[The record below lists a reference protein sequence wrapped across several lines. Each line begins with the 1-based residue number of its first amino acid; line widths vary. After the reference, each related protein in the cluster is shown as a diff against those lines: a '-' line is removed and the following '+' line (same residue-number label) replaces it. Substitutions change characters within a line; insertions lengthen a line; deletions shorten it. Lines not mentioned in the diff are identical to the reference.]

1 MMKLA
6 ELGVYFSSDSVF
18 ACASANLICFT
29 LFHFA
34 VPPRFPPSLSL
45 TLLPF
50 QLFQRRGRR
59 RTSSLP
65 SPPPRPMSS
74 PREPC
79 RLWSRTTATTS
90 HRARRRGKTRRR
102 GMPPTC
108 SPEDS
113 GLRYVPTAMSSN
125 KRLTRYHPLSIC
137 LRGSRTAERRRERSL
152 QRGGGQSILIL
163 GTDRSNTCG

>member
-1 MMKLA
+1 MNDEVGRAGGLFFCFC
-6 ELGVYFSSDSVF
+6 LRFRLSPF
-18 ACASANLICFT
+18 CFT
-29 LFHFA
+29 FFHFA
-34 VPPRFPPSLSL
+34 VPPRFSPSLSL

-65 SPPPRPMSS
+65 FPPPPHRPLSS

-90 HRARRRGKTRRR
+90 HRARRRGKRRRR
-102 GMPPTC
+102 GRPLSCC

-113 GLRYVPTAMSSN
+113 GGLRYVPTDVSSMFSCRN

-137 LRGSRTAERRRERSL
+137 LRGNRTAGR
-152 QRGGGQSILIL
+152 
-163 GTDRSNTCG
+163 